1 MMPRCFGLIFTVV
14 LVGGVSA
21 AGCKNQKT
29 SAPRTKAQASSSEV
43 ITSQPHAKAG
53 EQQYIVRGSE
63 GHSMDGQTFVVTRR
77 SETLSEPGDL
87 MTSVDIEMIFDGQ
100 MPDDWNSGDHASHTV
115 IVNGEV
121 VDSSHLD
128 EPLPPQARE
137 MLMQQGMN
145 TYRDLVNKAMASED
159 QQSEHL
165 EMFIDL
171 HSDEHE
177 NPEPNDHP
185 MWQRIEESEIALSFM
200 ENEALVTLW
209 GIDLIKKHVEPAKR
223 VDMLSKLLASTEN
236 RTPMR
241 WQRAC
246 RNAML
251 ITLMETQA
259 AMGHDDEAQA
269 TLMSMIEENMNGTR
283 SKNTTEQE

>member
-1 MMPRCFGLIFTVV
+1 
-14 LVGGVSA
+14 
-21 AGCKNQKT
+21 
-29 SAPRTKAQASSSEV
+29 
-43 ITSQPHAKAG
+43 
-53 EQQYIVRGSE
+53 
-63 GHSMDGQTFVVTRR
+63 
-77 SETLSEPGDL
+77 
-87 MTSVDIEMIFDGQ
+87 
-100 MPDDWNSGDHASHTV
+100 
-115 IVNGEV
+115 
-121 VDSSHLD
+121 
-128 EPLPPQARE
+128 
-137 MLMQQGMN
+137 
-145 TYRDLVNKAMASED
+145 
-159 QQSEHL
+159 
-165 EMFIDL
+165 
-171 HSDEHE
+171 
-177 NPEPNDHP
+177 
-185 MWQRIEESEIALSFM
+185 M